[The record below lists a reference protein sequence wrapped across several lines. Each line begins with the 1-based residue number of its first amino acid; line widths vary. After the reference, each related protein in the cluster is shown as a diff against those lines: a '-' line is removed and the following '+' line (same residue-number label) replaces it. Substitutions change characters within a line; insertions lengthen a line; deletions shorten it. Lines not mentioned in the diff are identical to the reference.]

1 MQELEVVAKQTAGKI
16 DCNLDEI
23 KDAVALQ
30 MTAYKELEVTESNI
44 AERKSDLATLRKI
57 YKAVDDKRKSIKKEF
72 LQPYEEFEAQVKD
85 VLSVINEP
93 IGLIDG
99 KLKEFDAKRVEE
111 KQAHLHELYKANIE
125 DLADFIPYEK
135 VAKPQWNNKSYD
147 DKDIIYDISEM
158 KTKARVAIET
168 VKALQSEIEGEL
180 LEIIKNND
188 FDITKAIQRHTQYVQ
203 DKAKIEAQIKEER
216 KPSAEAM
223 GELNNV
229 VQAFK
234 TVHFIISKEDEEE
247 VENLLNLSDI
257 KFQKVE
263 G

>member
-1 MQELEVVAKQTAGKI
+1 MQELEVVVKQTAGKI
-16 DCNLDEI
+16 DCNLGEI
-23 KDAVALQ
+23 KDAIALQ
-30 MTAYKELEVTESNI
+30 MTAYKELEVSEDNI

-72 LQPYEEFEAQVKD
+72 LKPYEEFEAQVKD

-93 IGLIDG
+93 IGLIDS
-99 KLKEFDAKRVEE
+99 KLKEFDAQRVEE
-111 KQAHLHELYKANIE
+111 KQTHLHELYEANIE
-125 DLADFIPYEK
+125 DLADYLPYEK

-158 KTKARVAIET
+158 KTKVRVAIET
-168 VKALQSEIEGEL
+168 IKALQSEIEDEL
-180 LEIIKNND
+180 LELIKNND
-188 FDITKAIQRHTQYVQ
+188 FDITKAIQRNTQYMQ
-203 DKAKIEAQIKEER
+203 DKAKIEAKVER